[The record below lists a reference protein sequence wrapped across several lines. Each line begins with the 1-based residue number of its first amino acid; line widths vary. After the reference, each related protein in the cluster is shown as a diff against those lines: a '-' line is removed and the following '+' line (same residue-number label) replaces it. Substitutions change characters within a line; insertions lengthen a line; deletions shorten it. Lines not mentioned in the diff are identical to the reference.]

1 LPYGITSG
9 PDGNLWFTEAGGNKI
24 GRITTGGSFTEFT
37 VPTGVSDPFGITSGP
52 DGNLWFTEAGGNK
65 IGRITTGGSVTEFAV
80 PTASSGPSGIT
91 SGPDGNLWFTEQ
103 FGNQIGRVVLAS
115 LPAAVPTLSG
125 WSLAL
130 CGILLVA
137 LGAGAL
143 LARPR
148 RDAVQ

>member
-1 LPYGITSG
+1 LFGQVTINEFSVPTANSEPFGIASG
-9 PDGNLWFTEAGGNKI
+9 PDGSLWFAEGNGNKI

-37 VPTGVSDPFGITSGP
+37 VPTADSPPLWIASGP
-52 DGNLWFTEAGGNK
+52 DGNLWFTEGGGNGNK
-65 IGRITTGGSVTEFAV
+65 IGR
-80 PTASSGPSGIT
+80 
-91 SGPDGNLWFTEQ
+91 
-103 FGNQIGRVVLAS
+103 VVLS
-115 LPAAVPTLSG
+115 PAAASVPTLSG